1 MADKIRGITIEIG
14 GDTSGLS
21 KALKDVNSD
30 LKATQNGLKDVN
42 KLLKLD
48 PGNVDMLRQKQGYLK
63 DAIKETTEKLETEK
77 KYLEELKNSDG
88 FDKNSE
94 QAKALERQI
103 FADEQQLKS
112 LKEESKSFGNVASQK
127 FKAVADVV
135 GKIGEKIGNV
145 GKAMTAKV
153 TAPIVGVGAASVAAF
168 KEVDAG
174 LDIVVKKTGATGEA
188 FESMKG
194 IVESLAGDIPTDF
207 QTIGTAVGEVNTR
220 FQVTGDELQDLSK
233 LFLEFS
239 EVNGTD
245 VTTSVDQAQKALAAF
260 GLSAED
266 AGSLL
271 DTMTYTGQ
279 QTGASMESL
288 LNGLVQ
294 NGTAFQEMGLSIQE
308 ATIFM
313 GQMETSGA
321 NSETV
326 MQGLR
331 KALKNSAEDGLSMN
345 ESLAKLQD
353 TILNGTG
360 SMDGLTAAYD
370 LFGKSGDQIYA
381 AVKNGTI
388 DFTNLSVAAGDLSGT
403 LSTTFESTLDPM
415 DKWKTT
421 LNEVKVVGAE
431 LGASLG
437 EVLLPIVQKVSEV
450 VKDLTD
456 KFKSLTPEQQQTIV
470 KIGMIVAA
478 VGPALVVFSKLV
490 NGVKLV
496 ITVLGSLVGIL
507 GMPGVGVLAAI
518 AAAVAGI
525 ALLVKNWDWV
535 KEKCAALGKWISE
548 KWDAMKT
555 AVSNSVANMKT
566 SVTEKWDAIKTT
578 VTDKANA
585 IKDTVLN
592 VFARIKDGITD
603 KINAAKEAVR
613 TAIDKIKGFLN
624 FHWELPHLALP
635 HFSISGSINPMD
647 WFTQGVPHI
656 SVDWYKK
663 AYNNP
668 VMFTRPTVL
677 QTPSGYKGFGDGAG
691 AEVVMGLNKL
701 KDIAGE
707 TNIQINVYGAEGQ
720 NVNQLA
726 AEIERRLVKMQ
737 QQRTAV
743 WA

>member
-1 MADKIRGITIEIG
+1 MADRIKGITIEIG
-14 GDTSGLS
+14 GDTSKLS
-21 KALKDVNSD
+21 DSLKDVNRDLKNTQSALKDVD
-30 LKATQNGLKDVN
+30 
-42 KLLKLD
+42 KLLKFD
-48 PGNVDMLRQKQGYLK
+48 PGNVDLLRQKQEYLSK
-63 DAIKETTEKLETEK
+63 ATEDVKEKLAKEK
-77 KYLEELKNSDG
+77 EALEQMKSSDS

-103 FADEQQLKS
+103 AADEQQLRS
-112 LKEESKSFGNVASQK
+112 LKEESKSFGSVASQQ
-127 FKAVADVV
+127 FKIVGEKVKDV
-135 GKIGEKIGNV
+135 GEKISNV
-145 GKAMTAKV
+145 GSAMSKKV
-153 TAPIVGVGAASVAAF
+153 TAPITAVGAASVAAF

-174 LDIVVKKTGATGEA
+174 LDIVVKKTGATGEE
-188 FESMKG
+188 FESMKE
-194 IVESLAGDIPTDF
+194 IVEGLAGDIPADF

-245 VTTSVDQAQKALAAF
+245 VTNSVDQAQKALAAF

-353 TILNGTG
+353 TILNGTD

-431 LGASLG
+431 LGGSIG
-437 EVLLPIVQKVSEV
+437 EVLLPIVSKLSET

-470 KIGMIVAA
+470 KIGMIIAA
-478 VGPALVVFSKLV
+478 VGPALLIIGKLV
-490 NGVKLV
+490 SGIGSV
-496 ITVLGSLVGIL
+496 ISIL
-507 GMPGVGVLAAI
+507 GTIVGVLGGPVTIAI
-518 AAAVAGI
+518 TAIIAVGV
-525 ALLVKNWDWV
+525 LLYKNWDTI
-535 KEKCAALGKWISE
+535 KEKATQLKQWVSE
-548 KWDAMKT
+548 KWTALKESVSSTANTLKENVTNKFNAMKENVSNKFAAMKT
-555 AVSNSVANMKT
+555 AALDKF
-566 SVTEKWDAIKTT
+566 EAIKSGI
-578 VTDKANA
+578 VDKITSA
-585 IKDTVLN
+585 KDTVHSM
-592 VFARIKDGITD
+592 I
-603 KINAAKEAVR
+603 E
-613 TAIDKIKGFLN
+613 KIKGFFN
-624 FHWELPHLALP
+624 FHWELPHLKLP
-635 HFSISGSINPMD
+635 HFSVSGSMNPID

-656 SVDWYKK
+656 SVEWYRK
-663 AYNNP
+663 AYDNP
-668 VMFTRPTVL
+668 VMFTKPTVL
-677 QTPSGYKGFGDGAG
+677 QTPGGYKGFGDGSG
-691 AEVVMGLNKL
+691 AEIVMSLNKL
-701 KDIAGE
+701 REVAG
-707 TNIQINVYGAEGQ
+707 QQSVVINVYGAQGQ
-720 NVNQLA
+720 DVRQLA
-726 AEIERRLVKMQ
+726 KEVEKELVALQ
-737 QQRTAV
+737 RQRTAV
-743 WA
+743 YA